1 MNTYMHTYTPCRS
14 TEECITSA
22 VSLVEGVTEV
32 VYVENGTW
40 DYDYVTLL
48 PPMSFRVAVRGG
60 KKKAI
65 ARAIWNN
72 KTVGIMSCGD
82 TEVTIKD
89 SYESIVWNVRFQRI
103 PKGGES

>member
-1 MNTYMHTYTPCRS
+1 MNTYTYTQRRS
-14 TEECITSA
+14 TKECITSA

-72 KTVGIMSCGD
+72 KVTGIVSCGD
-82 TEVTIKD
+82 TEVAIKD
-89 SYESIVWNVRFQRI
+89 LFDCLWGVRFQRI
-103 PKGGES
+103 PKGGK